1 METFVTI
8 IVTFMLF
15 GLIAFITVINAIS
28 KILGNGAWK
37 TIGGGVVGFL
47 IAKFLEKRNV
57 DVNKWKNDI
66 NNWKNN

>member
-1 METFVTI
+1 MDTFISIVFTI
-8 IVTFMLF
+8 MLF
-15 GLIAFITVINAIS
+15 SLIAFITVVNAIT

-57 DVNKWKNDI
+57 DINKWKNDI